1 MKGKLN
7 KVGMQFTQPA
17 TTCSIGPWTQ
27 RFTQLPGLTTHERF
41 KNLMTGLAAK
51 KTASN
56 ISPNFDG
63 LKVSG
68 ALPAG

>member
-1 MKGKLN
+1 M
-7 KVGMQFTQPA
+7 
-17 TTCSIGPWTQ
+17 GPPLGLSQ
-27 RFTQLPGLTTHERF
+27 RHWGLTTHERF